1 MLSLFDIDR
10 LIVRFV
16 ENNGI
21 KPKFLYYNP
30 VNKKDIDSLKI
41 KWDLL
46 KIILIEDS
54 KVETDIIFFTAK
66 RIIE

>member
-1 MLSLFDIDR
+1 MISLSDIDR

-30 VNKKDIDSLKI
+30 ANKKDIDSLKI
-41 KWDLL
+41 KWYLL

-54 KVETDIIFFTAK
+54 KVETDVIFFTSQ
-66 RIIE
+66 RIVK